1 MISSLVWL
9 GLGLTVALVLVAFAS
24 GVGITAIG
32 PGGIFLTIALYTL
45 TDIGS
50 DVIAG
55 TVQVAFIATGVV
67 GTAAYVRSGELSRE
81 RLSLTGL
88 LCGGSIGGA
97 VVGAWLNGSV
107 SRDLFGVLLGL
118 LTGIAGLVIVYR
130 ELRGLSAVYSLDL
143 ETTAGRTGY
152 FVVGAVLGGFSGL
165 LGVGGPVIAVPALV
179 LLGVP
184 MLSAV
189 AVAQAQGV
197 FIATFAALGYLAQGA
212 VSGPLAI
219 LVGVPLLAGV
229 LVGWKVAHFVD
240 PARLKVVLGG
250 VLVLVAPT
258 LVL

>member
-1 MISSLVWL
+1 MISPVVSL
-9 GLGLTVALVLVAFAS
+9 GFGLTVGLILVAFAS

-55 TVQVAFIATGVV
+55 TVQVAFIATGLV
-67 GTAAYVRSGELSRE
+67 GTAAYVRSGELARGN
-81 RLSLTGL
+81 LSLAGL
-88 LCGGSIGGA
+88 LCAGSVGGA
-97 VVGAWLNGSV
+97 VAGAWLNGLV

-118 LTGIAGLVIVYR
+118 LTGVAGVVIVYR
-130 ELRGLSAVYSLDL
+130 EYRGLSAVHSFDLDS
-143 ETTAGRTGY
+143 TAGRAGY
-152 FVVGAVLGGFSGL
+152 FVVGVVLGVLSGL
-165 LGVGGPVIAVPALV
+165 LGVGGPVIAVPTLV

-197 FIATFAALGYLAQGA
+197 FIATFAALGFLTQGV
-212 VSGPLAI
+212 VSVPLAT

-229 LVGWKVAHFVD
+229 LVGWKVAHYVD
-240 PARLKVVLGG
+240 PGRLKVVLGAI
-250 VLVLVAPT
+250 LILVAPT
-258 LVL
+258 LVV